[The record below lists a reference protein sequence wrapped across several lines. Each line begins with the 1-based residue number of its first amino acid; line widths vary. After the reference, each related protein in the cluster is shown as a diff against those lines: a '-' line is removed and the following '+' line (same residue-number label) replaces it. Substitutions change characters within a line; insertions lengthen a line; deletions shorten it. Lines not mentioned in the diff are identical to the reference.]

1 MTKEEIT
8 LYANKY
14 RKVQKI
20 LAVIVILFIFITAC
34 VLIGVG
40 LLLILK
46 DQTITSII
54 IVAIMGILAVVDI
67 SLGVRFFIMARN
79 KIKYT
84 KDIECA
90 RNYCRIHGIVTN
102 KVEKKEEK

>member
-90 RNYCRIHGIVTN
+90 RNYCRIHGIVPN